1 MIGGVSLYGVNQAY
15 KKAETVASRPV
26 QPQSSTP
33 TFGYREEQQGIL
45 GSIKDT
51 FVELTSDVVGAVGFN
66 VALAWLQETVSGK
79 LLVGKINKHFT
90 DKITPEEQG
99 KLKGLAEEMLEQHGL
114 DKGAKRVDIEYNG
127 PKGEAFYTHTGNRAK
142 NINPN
147 SIVVG
152 KNQHSSLFHEIGHAV
167 EENNTRGFKWLQ
179 RGRGRYAYISML
191 LYAMLAG
198 RSQQQ
203 DGSYSIGSSLTK
215 TDVAVPLLA
224 FAPELI
230 TEAKASLTGL
240 KFLKEKKNLGQ
251 ISESLYKNTK
261 RSYLACFG
269 TYLFVPLS
277 IIIMDALRSGANK
290 IKEKHA
296 HRQQNQYYY

>member
-1 MIGGVSLYGVNQAY
+1 MIGGVNLYGINQAY
-15 KKAETVASRPV
+15 KKAEAGYSRPI
-26 QPQSSTP
+26 QPQQAVP
-33 TFGYREEQQGIL
+33 FGYREEQHGIL

-51 FVELTSDVVGAVGFN
+51 FLELTNDVVGAVGFN
-66 VALAWLQETVSGK
+66 VVLAWLQETVSGK

-99 KLKGLAEEMLEQHGL
+99 KLQGLAEEMLEQHGL
-114 DKGAKRVDIEYNG
+114 DKGAKKVEIRTGGAE
-127 PKGEAFYTHTGNRAK
+127 EAFYTHTGNSTRR
-142 NINPN
+142 INPN

-152 KNQHSSLFHEIGHAV
+152 KNTQSSLFHEIGHAV

-179 RGRGRYAYISML
+179 RGRGRYAYLSML
-191 LYAMLAG
+191 LYAMLSG

-203 DGSYSIGSSLTK
+203 DGSYSIGSSLSK
-215 TDVAVPLLA
+215 ADVAIPLLA

-230 TEAKASLTGL
+230 TEAKASMTGL

-290 IKEKHA
+290 IREKHA
-296 HRQQNQYYY
+296 HKQNQYY